1 MSEKKINFNKMV
13 DKTPINMLFSTPDG
27 IMTYMNDA
35 SFKTLKKL
43 ESLLPEKVENLL
55 NHSIDWFHKNPE
67 VQRKIISDPKNL
79 PYQAYIKLG
88 DEELDLYVSAVI
100 DDDGDY
106 LGAQVNWSI
115 VTETNRLKAEMT
127 RSNQMIEKAP
137 INIMMATP
145 EGLLI
150 YMNETTKNSLK
161 KIEHALPAKVD
172 KLIGN
177 SIDWFHKNPEIQK
190 KIISDPKNLPHRAQI
205 SVGGEILDFYAT
217 PVFDNKDN
225 YQGPMVTWEYI
236 TEKVVLEDEMI
247 RIKNLVEKSPI
258 NTMMADLDGNLTY
271 LNKASLETLKSIEK
285 SLPVKLEEIEGINL
299 DRLHKNPS
307 YARSIFNDPNK
318 LPHQAVISLGEEQLS
333 LKVAAVENDDGE
345 FLGPMLTWEVV
356 TQEVDLINNLSASSE
371 ELNSAAMELLQTS
384 NSLSSGAEETSAQA
398 NTASTASEEVNA
410 GVQAMTTNMNE
421 MTSAIKEITK
431 TTTDSYKM
439 SANAKEKAHSSIAQQ
454 TNLLALNATIEAAR
468 AGDAGKGFAVV
479 ANEVK
484 ELAKQ
489 TARATNDITQ
499 KIENIQ
505 GDSVSAVQ
513 AIQDITDA
521 IDKVN
526 QYASNIAASV
536 EEQAATTNEV
546 TRIVSE
552 SAEGVNQITENI
564 TQVSIAAEN
573 TGKDAMTTQ
582 QSAKVLGVMADK
594 IKGYIQK
601 IKIS

>member
-439 SANAKEKAHSSIAQQ
+439 SANAKEKAQKTNDIIKKLGDSSMDIGNVIKVISSIAQQ

-484 ELAKQ
+484 E
-489 TARATNDITQ
+489 
-499 KIENIQ
+499 
-505 GDSVSAVQ
+505 
-513 AIQDITDA
+513 
-521 IDKVN
+521 
-526 QYASNIAASV
+526 
-536 EEQAATTNEV
+536 
-546 TRIVSE
+546 TRYY
-552 SAEGVNQITENI
+552 GCH
-564 TQVSIAAEN
+564 
-573 TGKDAMTTQ
+573 
-582 QSAKVLGVMADK
+582 
-594 IKGYIQK
+594 
-601 IKIS
+601 